1 MYKTNFSLFPFWAFW
16 WCDDKKSVLSKVSVK
31 DILYLELKILYQNWH
46 FYEFQ
51 IFLEKKDAGD
61 DKKSTL
67 RWRELKSMY
76 SLQVQTSLDFYDF
89 FCDQNIRFVLMPE
102 ITLLL
107 LIQ

>member
-1 MYKTNFSLFPFWAFW
+1 MIR
-16 WCDDKKSVLSKVSVK
+16 KV
-31 DILYLELKILYQNWH
+31 
-46 FYEFQ
+46 
-51 IFLEKKDAGD
+51 
-61 DKKSTL
+61 